1 MKYMKRKK
9 TRGRTD
15 LYGKRARNREDG
27 CGETSVSV
35 YSHTREPPDGGR
47 GGGIR
52 NISIVICH
60 PPHSY
65 IHGLYR
71 SPAADGYTTSPNVLS
86 ITNPSFS
93 PSTPSYAVVRFF
105 RAPEN
110 RNILISIVH
119 YVHSLS
125 QINRILICKSVYCN
139 ADVFL
144 FPRIEG
150 IPPSAGK

>member
-1 MKYMKRKK
+1 MQGNQGKGDEMKYMKRKK

-60 PPHSY
+60 S
-65 IHGLYR
+65 
-71 SPAADGYTTSPNVLS
+71 SPFLHTWTLS
-86 ITNPSFS
+86 
-93 PSTPSYAVVRFF
+93 
-105 RAPEN
+105 
-110 RNILISIVH
+110 L
-119 YVHSLS
+119 
-125 QINRILICKSVYCN
+125 
-139 ADVFL
+139 
-144 FPRIEG
+144 
-150 IPPSAGK
+150 AGR